1 MCAIEPAYRTK
12 KHRPPDRVVA
22 ELAAAQYGVVAKRQ
36 LLAIGLSPSG
46 IKRRVAAGRL
56 LPLHRAVYAVGHSAI
71 ERRGHWLAAVLA
83 CGPDAVLS
91 HRSAAALLGI
101 RETAQTRIDVT
112 TGRKASRGQ
121 EGIRLHRA
129 RLDEGDVTTHHR
141 IPTTSLPRTLLD
153 LASCTPLDAV
163 VRALEEAERRRLIDT
178 APIHPLLERANGHQ
192 GAGRLAKAL
201 AAYDPRATRTRSEL
215 ERAFLALC
223 RTRHL
228 PPPTLNTLIEG
239 YEVDAVW
246 AERKLI
252 VELDGYAYH
261 RTRAA
266 FERDRRRDAALLRA
280 GYRTLRVTALRLKAE
295 PDAVLADVGVLLT
308 AA

>member
-1 MCAIEPAYRTK
+1 VFAVDPPYGGE
-12 KHRPPDRVVA
+12 KHKPPDHAIA
-22 ELAAAQYGVVAKRQ
+22 ELAAAQYGVVARRQ
-36 LLAIGLSPSG
+36 LLALGLS
-46 IKRRVAAGRL
+46 RRAIERRLSAGRL
-56 LPLHRAVYAVGHSAI
+56 LPLYRAVYAVGHSAI
-71 ERRGHWLAAVLA
+71 ERRGHWMAAVLA
-83 CGPDAVLS
+83 RGAGAVLS
-91 HRSAAALLGI
+91 HRSAAALWGI
-101 RETAQTRIDVT
+101 RDTAQTRIDVT
-112 TGRKASRGQ
+112 TGRRASRGQ
-121 EGIRLHRA
+121 PGIRLHRA
-129 RLDEGDVTTHHR
+129 TLTAEDQTTHDR

-178 APIHPLLERANGHQ
+178 GPIHPLLERTNGHQ
-192 GAGRLAKAL
+192 GAGLLAKAL
-201 AAYDPRATRTRSEL
+201 AAYDPRATRTKSEL

-228 PPPTLNTLIEG
+228 PPPTLNTLVEG

-246 AERKLI
+246 PERKLI

-266 FERDRRRDAALLRA
+266 FEQDRRRDAAVLLV
-280 GYRTLRVTALRLKAE
+280 GYRTLRVTALRLEAE
-295 PDAVLADVGVLLT
+295 PDAVLAEVGVLLK

>member
-91 HRSAAALLGI
+91 HRSAAALWGI

-121 EGIRLHRA
+121 EGICLHRS
-129 RLDEGDVTTHHR
+129 RLDEGDVTSHDR

-178 APIHPLLERANGHQ
+178 APIHPLLERASGHQ
-192 GAGRLAKAL
+192 GAGRLANAL
-201 AAYDPRATRTRSEL
+201 AAYDPRATRTRSEF

-246 AERKLI
+246 PERKLI

-280 GYRTLRVTALRLKAE
+280 GYRTLRVTALRLEAK